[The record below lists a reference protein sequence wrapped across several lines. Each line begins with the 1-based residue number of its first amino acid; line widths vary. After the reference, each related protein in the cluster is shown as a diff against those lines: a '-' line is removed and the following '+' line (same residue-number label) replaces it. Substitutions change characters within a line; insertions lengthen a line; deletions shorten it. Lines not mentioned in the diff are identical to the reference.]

1 MADHKL
7 WQAKLAARV
16 HDPAEKALVL
26 MRDPAGHEGG
36 TSHELFNEFFPQGID
51 SQIKQWIKTADHW
64 AAAADRPQFP
74 QDANNRYARW
84 AQVRFDQ
91 SPEVK
96 HPLTGES
103 ADLGKLSIDPAH
115 IKAFSTASFKALI
128 ERDQTGNIDWRKT
141 LLSFWRFGPELN
153 PTGIGHLWRLL
164 PADTRVPD
172 HTIWAHLDLTSAFC
186 GAFAADAEQQP
197 ALLNVSFGPV
207 QSFIAAG
214 RSTSDLWAGS
224 HLLSRIAWEG
234 MKVVCERLGP
244 DAVIFP
250 QLRGVPLVD
259 LWLQND
265 MGLRERRFKDCEWRT
280 AKTDANPLFSAA
292 LPNKFVALVPASLA
306 KELAEQIT
314 EHVRSWVMNEAEA
327 MLDEC
332 LQIAKLKQ
340 PDLPCYRQLREQ
352 LDDFP
357 EVHWAAVPWLCE
369 QQESKLNTDA
379 LHKAMQPFYPE
390 EWSDA
395 LVATK
400 AASNRDQ
407 GIASTKTKQ
416 APGFLGSK
424 LWQTLNQAI
433 EPEQDWKFYKP
444 NPGVLYPAVYDLL
457 DRVAAAAKASRTFQ
471 QKPQQGYR
479 NSLSGEYEWLTTD
492 DAQLALPPGQRQNT
506 LWQKVAEQKP
516 SWVKK
521 GEHLSALDML
531 KRLWPTRF
539 INEIKGSVDG
549 LQGINRYV
557 VSTHGMAFSTSLEAW
572 LNDKNR
578 RPLPLALTAQLE
590 AFVHKEGEQLAL
602 PKKLMRQIRGDKDA
616 ELIGKTLLPYWEYY
630 QAKLADASGN
640 EKRQI
645 EDILQ
650 SAADGL
656 LEAGFLSKRIRNSNQ
671 FFEETY
677 YAMILMDGDNMGAW
691 LASNEEKYQLSYQ
704 ESWHSQLQANIDQK
718 YRDKLDPYLQSKR
731 QASPARHMAIS
742 DALNG
747 FSLDLTRYV
756 VEDLYKGKLL
766 YAGGDDVMAM
776 VAVDDLL
783 PMMSLLR
790 LVYSGIFPINGDPQ
804 TVWKTLLNQDEAL
817 LQLKNGYVLKGDSLY
832 RVMGPKATASCGAVI
847 AHHTAPLGQVLKTLR
862 AAEQRA
868 KKQGGRDAFAID
880 ILKRSGGAVKLTSK
894 WFNNP
899 QQLEKESLLDSPIG
913 QLIRLKQALA
923 EPNMSR
929 RVAYIAQD
937 WLRQMPPDSLF
948 ADDPDAYKNLLQQA
962 LEYPLIR
969 QNQGGAKY
977 GDLAQSM
984 VRIGMHQAAIAE
996 EQWKKRR
1003 QAESNNTENFTKGA
1017 FCTDFITHFIG
1028 IAEFLARD
1036 SRAGGAQ

>member
-36 TSHELFNEFFPQGID
+36 TTYELFKLFFPNGVD
-51 SQIKQWIKTADHW
+51 TDIKNWIKKADHW
-64 AAAADRPQFP
+64 ASAADRPQFP
-74 QDANNRYARW
+74 QDANSRFAKW

-91 SPEVK
+91 SPEIK

-103 ADLGKLSIDPAH
+103 ADLGKLSIEPAH
-115 IKAFSTASFKALI
+115 IKAFSTASFLDLI
-128 ERDQTGNIDWRKT
+128 ERDANGTIDWRKT

-153 PTGIGHLWRLL
+153 PMGIGHLWRFL

-186 GAFAADAEQQP
+186 GAFAADAKQQP

-234 MKVVCERLGP
+234 MKVICERLGP
-244 DAVIFP
+244 DAIIFP
-250 QLRGVPLVD
+250 QLRGVPQVD
-259 LWLQND
+259 LWLQNE
-265 MGLRERRFKDCEWRT
+265 MGLPANRFKDCEWRT

-292 LPNKFVALVPASLA
+292 LPNKFMALVPASLA

-314 EHVRSWVMNEAEA
+314 EHVRLWVMNEAEA

-332 LQIAKLKQ
+332 LEIAQLKKS
-340 PDLPCYRQLREQ
+340 DLPCYRQLREQ
-352 LDDFP
+352 LDGFP
-357 EVHWAAVPWLCE
+357 EVYWAAVPWLCE
-369 QQESKLNTDA
+369 QQEGSLNTEK
-379 LHKAMQPFYPE
+379 LQQAMHAFYPE
-390 EWSDA
+390 
-395 LVATK
+395 
-400 AASNRDQ
+400 SNL
-407 GIASTKTKQ
+407 
-416 APGFLGSK
+416 PGFLGSE
-424 LWQTLNQAI
+424 LWKTLNQAI
-433 EPEQDWKFYKP
+433 EPEQGWKFYKP

-457 DRVAAAAKASRTFQ
+457 DRVAAAAKATRTFQ

-479 NSLSGEYEWLTTD
+479 NTLSGEYEWLTTD
-492 DAQLALPPGQRQNT
+492 EAQLCLSPGQRQNT
-506 LWQKVAEQKP
+506 LWQRVAAQKP
-516 SWVKK
+516 SWVKN

-531 KRLWPTRF
+531 KRLWPNHF
-539 INEIKGSVDG
+539 IKEIKNSMED

-557 VSTHGMAFSTSLEAW
+557 VSTHDMAFSTNFERWLKNANRESLPIE
-572 LNDKNR
+572 L
-578 RPLPLALTAQLE
+578 LAILE
-590 AFVHKEGEQLAL
+590 GWQEQSAL
-602 PKKLMRQIRGDKDA
+602 PKKVLQMAGSDQQARLLAKKLPSFWEAHCDNEDLKPNIKS
-616 ELIGKTLLPYWEYY
+616 TLN
-630 QAKLADASGN
+630 D
-640 EKRQI
+640 
-645 EDILQ
+645 
-650 SAADGL
+650 
-656 LEAGFLSKRIRNSNQ
+656 
-671 FFEETY
+671 FFQESY
-677 YAMILMDGDNMGAW
+677 YALILMDGDNMGAW
-691 LASNEEKYQLSYQ
+691 LTGNEEKYQLGYH
-704 ESWHSQLQANIDQK
+704 ESWHRQLQANIDQK
-718 YRDKLDPYLQSKR
+718 YRAKLNPYLQSKR
-731 QASPARHMAIS
+731 HASPARHMAIS

-747 FSLDLTRYV
+747 FSLDLARYV
-756 VEDLYKGKLL
+756 VEGLYKGKLL

-783 PMMSLLR
+783 PMMLLLR
-790 LVYSGIFPINGDPQ
+790 LVYSGIFPVNGDPQ
-804 TVWKTLLNQDEAL
+804 TVWKTLLNQDEAV
-817 LQLKNGYVLKGDSLY
+817 LQLKNGYVLKDDNLY

-880 ILKRSGGAVKLTSK
+880 VLKRSGGAVKLTSK
-894 WFNNP
+894 WFSNP
-899 QQLEKESLLDSPIG
+899 QQPESLLDSPIG

-929 RVAYIAQD
+929 RAAYIAQD
-937 WLRQMPPDSLF
+937 WLRRLPPDSLF
-948 ADDPDAYKNLLQQA
+948 SDNPEAYKNLLKQA

-969 QNQGGAKY
+969 QNQGVAQY
-977 GDLAQSM
+977 RDLAKVMVDLGMRQNGQS
-984 VRIGMHQAAIAE
+984 
-996 EQWKKRR
+996 
-1003 QAESNNTENFTKGA
+1003 
-1017 FCTDFITHFIG
+1017 CTDFITHFIG

>member
-1 MADHKL
+1 MTNNLL

-36 TSHELFNEFFPQGID
+36 TTYELFKLFFPNGVD
-51 SQIKQWIKTADHW
+51 TEIKSWIKKADHW
-64 AAAADRPQFP
+64 ASAADRPQFP
-74 QDANNRYARW
+74 QDAHNRFAKW

-91 SPEVK
+91 SPEIK

-103 ADLGKLSIDPAH
+103 AGLGKLSIEPAH
-115 IKAFSTASFKALI
+115 IKAFSTASFLDLI
-128 ERDQTGNIDWRKT
+128 ERDANGAIDWRKT

-153 PTGIGHLWRLL
+153 PMGIGHLWRLL

-186 GAFAADAEQQP
+186 GAFATDAKQQP

-224 HLLSRIAWEG
+224 HFLSRIAWEG

-244 DAVIFP
+244 DAIIFP
-250 QLRGVPLVD
+250 QLRGVPQVD
-259 LWLQND
+259 LWLQNE
-265 MGLRERRFKDCEWRT
+265 MGLPANRFKDCEWRT

-292 LPNKFVALVPASLA
+292 LPNKFMALVPASLA

-314 EHVRSWVMNEAEA
+314 EHVRLWVMNEAEA

-332 LQIAKLKQ
+332 LEIAQLKK

-352 LDDFP
+352 LDGFP

-369 QQESKLNTDA
+369 QQEGSLNTDK
-379 LHKAMQPFYPE
+379 LQQAMQAFYPE
-390 EWSDA
+390 
-395 LVATK
+395 
-400 AASNRDQ
+400 SNL
-407 GIASTKTKQ
+407 
-416 APGFLGSK
+416 PGFLGSE
-424 LWQTLNQAI
+424 LWKTLNQAI
-433 EPEQDWKFYKP
+433 EPEQDWKFYNP

-457 DRVAAAAKASRTFQ
+457 DRVAASAKATRTFQ

-479 NSLSGEYEWLTTD
+479 NTLSGEYEWLTTD
-492 DAQLALPPGQRQNT
+492 EAQLALSPGQRQNT
-506 LWQKVAEQKP
+506 LWQRVAEKKP

-531 KRLWPTRF
+531 KRLWPTHF

-557 VSTHGMAFSTSLEAW
+557 VSTHGMAFSTSLETW
-572 LNDKNR
+572 LNSKNR
-578 RPLPLALTAQLE
+578 QPIPLALTAQLE
-590 AFVHKEGEQLAL
+590 AFAHKEGEKLAL
-602 PKKLMRQIRGDKDA
+602 PKKLMRQIRGDTDA

-630 QAKLADASGN
+630 QAKLSATETN

-645 EDILQ
+645 EDILKNV
-650 SAADGL
+650 ADGL
-656 LEAGFLSKRIRNSNQ
+656 FEAGFLSKRIRNSNQ
-671 FFEETY
+671 LFEETY
-677 YAMILMDGDNMGAW
+677 YSLILMDGDNMGAW
-691 LASNEEKYQLSYQ
+691 LTGNKEKYQLGYH

-718 YRDKLDPYLQSKR
+718 YRAKLNPYLQSKR
-731 QASPARHMAIS
+731 HASPARHMAIS

-747 FSLDLTRYV
+747 FSLDLARYV

-783 PMMSLLR
+783 PMMLLLR
-790 LVYSGIFPINGDPQ
+790 LVYSGIFPVNGDAQ
-804 TVWKTLLNQDEAL
+804 TVWKTLLNQDEAV
-817 LQLKNGYVLKGDSLY
+817 LQLKNGYVLKDDKLY
-832 RVMGPKATASCGAVI
+832 RMMGPKATASCGAVI
-847 AHHTAPLGQVLKTLR
+847 AHHTTPLGQVLKTLR

-880 ILKRSGGAVKLTSK
+880 LLKRSGGTVKLTSK
-894 WFNNP
+894 WFSNP
-899 QQLEKESLLDSPIG
+899 PPHESLLDSPVG

-929 RVAYIAQD
+929 RAAYIAQD
-937 WLRQMPPDSLF
+937 WLRQLPPDSLF
-948 ADDPDAYKNLLQQA
+948 SDNPEAYKNLLQQA

-969 QNQGGAKY
+969 QNQGVVQY
-977 GDLAQSM
+977 RDLAKVMVDLGLRQNGQS
-984 VRIGMHQAAIAE
+984 
-996 EQWKKRR
+996 
-1003 QAESNNTENFTKGA
+1003 
-1017 FCTDFITHFIG
+1017 CTDFITHFIG

-1036 SRAGGAQ
+1036 SRTGGAQ